1 MDPMWVFFGSFVLI
15 FVVLLLGLGLWHPK
29 AGNAIVG
36 KSLRDAA
43 AEAEIEA
50 NDIDQMIEAR
60 NDLRRRAGKPSIGED
75 LASQLDRDLR

>member
-15 FVVLLLGLGLWHPK
+15 FVVMLLVLGLWHPR
-29 AGNAIVG
+29 AGNDIVG
-36 KSLRDAA
+36 KSRRNPA

-60 NDLRRRAGKPSIGED
+60 NDLRRRAGKPTIGDD
-75 LASQLDRDLR
+75 LASQLDRDLK

>member
-15 FVVLLLGLGLWHPK
+15 FVVMVLALGVWHPR
-29 AGNAIVG
+29 AGNDIVG
-36 KSLRDAA
+36 KSLRNPE

-50 NDIDQMIEAR
+50 GDIDQMIEAR
-60 NDLRRRAGKPSIGED
+60 NDLRRRSGKPSIGDD